1 MPRKDLENQLE
12 GLFSDASVPRADVGE
27 TLVRETFDVGRPDAE
42 SPDLASAKPEVK
54 GQPEEIEAAPKSE
67 ERLVGRTLPLVGRVS
82 VEGEAPRKSLRFH
95 LRWSIAS
102 KLTVASTLMIL
113 LVILAGGTGLWQVWR
128 IGHAMSEAFV
138 RAEQR
143 SWVDN
148 LSTAGYRLVAALDH
162 LLLEK
167 EDVITSK
174 EVQPALGYLKFY
186 LEALEGS
193 GKEVGFS
200 TLLVET
206 RLAYEELRRAVNEV
220 DLLARQERWPE
231 MAAVLEQQVRP
242 ANDAMRLVTRRL
254 AQRANQDATE
264 AARLGRFV
272 AQQAVALVMA
282 LVVLSTAIAVV
293 WRQAVFHVLGRSI
306 ADLREGVARISS
318 GDLDHVLHIQTGDEV
333 EELATE
339 FNAMAAQLADLI
351 ATLEQRVADR
361 TRELDQHATQLQ
373 TAAEVSRAASSLLEA
388 EELIHQTVNLIRNG
402 FDYYYVG
409 LFLLGASA
417 DWAMLRAGTGHAG
430 HEMLAQGHKLKV
442 GGDSMIGWCTAHG
455 QARIALD
462 VGEEAIRF
470 DNPLLP
476 ETRSEMA
483 LPLISRGRIIGA
495 LTVQSVK
502 PQAFSDE
509 DVAVLQ
515 TMADQVAN
523 AVENARLLREMER
536 LARRNELVS
545 EISGKLRGALGLEGV
560 LQTTVRELGLAL
572 GASEAV
578 IRLGALA
585 PSAQSGGDGHGEGEG
600 KILSPRRPEPA
611 EGPHPE
617 PAEGS
622 KEVLS

>member
-1 MPRKDLENQLE
+1 
-12 GLFSDASVPRADVGE
+12 
-27 TLVRETFDVGRPDAE
+27 
-42 SPDLASAKPEVK
+42 
-54 GQPEEIEAAPKSE
+54 
-67 ERLVGRTLPLVGRVS
+67 
-82 VEGEAPRKSLRFH
+82 
-95 LRWSIAS
+95 
-102 KLTVASTLMIL
+102 
-113 LVILAGGTGLWQVWR
+113 VWR
-128 IGHAMSEAFV
+128 IGQVMSEAFV

-148 LSTAGYRLVAALDH
+148 LSAAGYRLVAALDH

-167 EDVITSK
+167 EDLITSK

-254 AQRANQDATE
+254 AQRASQDATE
-264 AARLGRFV
+264 AARLGR
-272 AQQAVALVMA
+272 L
-282 LVVLSTAIAVV
+282 
-293 WRQAVFHVLGRSI
+293 SI
-306 ADLREGVARISS
+306 ADLREGVARISG

-339 FNAMAAQLADLI
+339 FNAMAAELADLI

-430 HEMLAQGHKLKV
+430 HEMLAQGHKLKI

-515 TMADQVAN
+515 TMASGDGTPGPSQR
-523 AVENARLLREMER
+523 ARL
-536 LARRNELVS
+536 
-545 EISGKLRGALGLEGV
+545 
-560 LQTTVRELGLAL
+560 
-572 GASEAV
+572 
-578 IRLGALA
+578 
-585 PSAQSGGDGHGEGEG
+585 
-600 KILSPRRPEPA
+600 
-611 EGPHPE
+611 
-617 PAEGS
+617 
-622 KEVLS
+622 

>member
-12 GLFSDASVPRADVGE
+12 DLFSDASVPPADIGE
-27 TLVRETFDVGRPDAE
+27 TLVREPFDVGRPDAE
-42 SPDLASAKPEVK
+42 SPDLALAESEVEGRPEK
-54 GQPEEIEAAPKSE
+54 IEIAPVSE
-67 ERLVGRTLPLVGRVS
+67 ERSVARTLPLVDRVS
-82 VEGEAPRKSLRFH
+82 VKREPPRKSLRFR

-102 KLTVASTLMIL
+102 KLTAASALMIF

-128 IGHAMSEAFV
+128 IGQALSEAFA
-138 RAEQR
+138 RAEQQG
-143 SWVDN
+143 WVDN

-167 EDVITSK
+167 EDLITSK

-206 RLAYEELRRAVNEV
+206 RLAHEELRQAVSKV
-220 DLLARQERWPE
+220 DLLARQERWTE

-242 ANDAMRLVTRRL
+242 ANNRMRLATRRL
-254 AQRANQDATE
+254 AQRASQDATE
-264 AARLGRFV
+264 AAKLGRFM
-272 AQQAVALVMA
+272 AQQAVALVMT
-282 LVVLSTAIAVV
+282 LVVLSTAIAMI
-293 WRQAVFHVLGRSI
+293 WRQAVFHTLGRSI
-306 ADLREGVARISS
+306 ADLREGVARISG

-339 FNAMAAQLADLI
+339 FNAMAAELADLI

-373 TAAEVSRAASSLLEA
+373 TAAEVSSATSSLLEI
-388 EELIHQTVNLIRNG
+388 EELIYQTVNLIRNG

-409 LFLLGASA
+409 LFLLDASG

-430 HEMLAQGHKLKV
+430 REMLAQGHKLKV
-442 GGDSMIGWCTAHG
+442 GSDSMIGWCTAHG

-502 PQAFSDE
+502 PEAFLDE
-509 DVAVLQ
+509 DVAVLR

-523 AVENARLLREMER
+523 AIENAGLLREMER
-536 LARRNELVS
+536 LARRNELIS
-545 EISGKLRGALGLEGV
+545 DISGKLRGALGLERV

-572 GASEAV
+572 GASEAAV
-578 IRLGALA
+578 RLGALA
-585 PSAQSGGDGHGEGEG
+585 PSAQSGGDGNGEGEG
-600 KILSPRRPEPA
+600 KILSPRRP
-611 EGPHPE
+611 GPV
-617 PAEGS
+617 EGS
-622 KEVLS
+622 EVLS